1 LYIYYKMP
9 NKLCRDYKDAVW
21 VALL

>member
-1 LYIYYKMP
+1 MP